1 MEKLKDFKELKG
13 IKMPFDRKR
22 AGILF
27 KRLLTEYHKHKM
39 SLIFNDKK
47 KITGF
52 YTIDVKTGK
61 PLKHKLFIR
70 HDKLMCTCNKFG
82 KQAFDMDIY
91 IPSINKVDH
100 E

>member
-13 IKMPFDRKR
+13 IKIPFDRKR

-39 SLIFNDKK
+39 SLIFNDKGK
-47 KITGF
+47 VTGF
-52 YTIDVKTGK
+52 YMIDANTGT
-61 PLKHKLFIR
+61 PLKHKIFIK

-91 IPSINKVDH
+91 IPSINRDND